1 MKTLKTKIKFYKILN
16 SFVMFSLVATF
27 IYVTIELILAPATLN
42 EALPNQR
49 LKSDYVLIMFQ
60 CLLGILAM
68 FLPAFIEKRIHIDI
82 PSFMLIMYTLFLYA
96 AIYLGE
102 VRNFYN
108 IIPYWDTILHTFS
121 GVMLGALGF
130 SVVNILNKSERVP
143 INLSPLFVA
152 AFALCFA
159 VTMGVLW
166 EIYEYAVDGILSTNM
181 QRFNTADGNPLIG
194 RKAVEDT
201 MKDLIVDTI
210 GAFFMTIIGYISLK
224 YKKGW
229 IDRFM
234 LRYKD
239 RKIIDDNKEIVFTK

>member
-1 MKTLKTKIKFYKILN
+1 M
-16 SFVMFSLVATF
+16 
-27 IYVTIELILAPATLN
+27 
-42 EALPNQR
+42 
-49 LKSDYVLIMFQ
+49 
-60 CLLGILAM
+60 
-68 FLPAFIEKRIHIDI
+68 
-82 PSFMLIMYTLFLYA
+82 
-96 AIYLGE
+96 
-102 VRNFYN
+102 
-108 IIPYWDTILHTFS
+108 
-121 GVMLGALGF
+121 
-130 SVVNILNKSERVP
+130 
-143 INLSPLFVA
+143 
-152 AFALCFA
+152 
-159 VTMGVLW
+159 

>member
-1 MKTLKTKIKFYKILN
+1 
-16 SFVMFSLVATF
+16 
-27 IYVTIELILAPATLN
+27 
-42 EALPNQR
+42 
-49 LKSDYVLIMFQ
+49 
-60 CLLGILAM
+60 
-68 FLPAFIEKRIHIDI
+68 
-82 PSFMLIMYTLFLYA
+82 
-96 AIYLGE
+96 
-102 VRNFYN
+102 
-108 IIPYWDTILHTFS
+108 
-121 GVMLGALGF
+121 
-130 SVVNILNKSERVP
+130 
-143 INLSPLFVA
+143 
-152 AFALCFA
+152 
-159 VTMGVLW
+159 
-166 EIYEYAVDGILSTNM
+166 M